1 MLARTMKK
9 QSGRRYPF
17 PLLYAFNFL
26 KNLQFFGALAVP
38 FFLVRL
44 GFSYTQMFLLEC
56 FFGAAMFVFEIP
68 TGVVADKFGRKASL
82 VLGSLLFGGGF
93 AAFALTR
100 SFAALAAAEVVCA
113 VGMTLFSGA
122 DSALVYE
129 LAVAEGAADRAGE
142 KLSRYE
148 AAGTFGMLLGF
159 PAGTL
164 FAGSG
169 VVPYVDSLGL
179 VFLATGVAILFSG
192 AVVLFV
198 PEPPRERETD
208 GAFKAGLEG
217 FRFIFKHPA
226 LARFSL
232 NYAAISSM
240 TFFMFWFYQTL
251 LMENRFPVPLQG
263 FVPAAFNLGATA
275 LLLRSEPIRKRFGTS
290 NTLLA
295 SSAVPGLLYLLVAF
309 VPGLPAA
316 LAAIFGVAVLKLFRR
331 PLLSALMNARIED
344 RRRATV
350 LSGVSMLER
359 VLTTAL
365 YPVVGLLSDYSLRG
379 TFLLLGS
386 LTLAFSL
393 FLRVGEEHLGGE
405 GAQSVTK

>member
-1 MLARTMKK
+1 MQARKTARTP
-9 QSGRRYPF
+9 SLF
-17 PLLYAFNFL
+17 LYAFGFL

-82 VLGSLLFGGGF
+82 GLGALFFGGGF
-93 AAFALTR
+93 AVFALTK

-113 VGMTLFSGA
+113 IGMTLFSGA
-122 DSALVYE
+122 DTALVYE
-129 LAVAEGAADRAGE
+129 LAVAEGEADRAGAR
-142 KLSRYE
+142 LSRYE
-148 AAGTFGMLLGF
+148 AAGTLGMLLGF

-169 VVPYVDSLGL
+169 IVPYVDALGL
-179 VFLATGVAILFSG
+179 VFLATGSAILLSG
-192 AVVLFV
+192 AAVLFV
-198 PEPPRERETD
+198 PEPPRERESG
-208 GAFKAGLEG
+208 GALKAGVEG
-217 FRFIFKHPA
+217 FRFIFSHPG
-226 LARFSL
+226 LTRFSL
-232 NYAAISSM
+232 NYAAISSL

-251 LMENRFPVPLQG
+251 LMENRFPVQLQG

-275 LLLRSEPIRKRFGTS
+275 LLLRSEPIRKRFGTA
-290 NTLLA
+290 NALLA

-316 LAAIFGVAVLKLFRR
+316 LAAIFGVTTLKLFRR
-331 PLLSALMNARIED
+331 PLLSALMNARIES

-365 YPVVGLLSDYSLRG
+365 YPVVGLLSDHSLRV

-386 LTLAFSL
+386 LTLAFA
-393 FLRVGEEHLGGE
+393 FALRVGEAHLVDAE
-405 GAQSVTK
+405 